1 MKTFKD
7 SEFKDLV
14 APDGGIG
21 KRARMMF
28 DNGYGVSVVR
38 HSGSYGSDLGLYE
51 LAVIDTAGEIIYD
64 TQIAKDVIGWLRPQ
78 DVTEVMEKI
87 QEFEPL
93 Q

>member
-1 MKTFKD
+1 MK
-7 SEFKDLV
+7 EFKDLEFK
-14 APDGGIG
+14 PPPHHNDGIVS
-21 KRARMMF
+21 RIHF
-28 DNGYGVSVVR
+28 SNGYGVSVVR

-51 LAVIDTAGEIIYD
+51 LALIDTAGEIIYD
-64 TQIAKDVIGWLRPQ
+64 TPIAKDVIGWLRPQ